1 MDMESILNHLNLLKC
16 DAKYAPAR
24 RQRLHK
30 QISRVPLVTTYVYMY
45 IYIYIYI
52 YIKINIS
59 SISL

>member
-30 QISRVPLVTTYVYMY
+30 QISRVPLVTTYVY

-52 YIKINIS
+52 YKD
-59 SISL
+59 